1 MKLSRTA
8 AAVVLAVTL
17 TLIFAGCG
25 EELLEPKRP
34 RLVLMV
40 TVDQLRTDFIQ
51 RFEHRL
57 RPRGFRYLL
66 KDGVYFTDARYRH
79 SHTATGPGHATI
91 VTGAGPCDHGI
102 VGNRWFDRR
111 LDRTAYTVEDSRHQ
125 VLGFEPVPGQGTSPA
140 NLLSTTIGDELV
152 MARAGKS
159 RSFSV
164 SFKDRAAIL
173 TGGHLGKAFWYSPES
188 GDFVTSTYYYAE
200 IPKWLRLWNRQELVE
215 RYRGK
220 RWRLMEDVSRYTF
233 AQQDDRPY
241 EIPFMDLG
249 RTMPHLLPSK
259 GDDQFYNVLRATP
272 FADRLLLDFVKE
284 LMMREKIGRQGATDF
299 LSVSFSATDFVGHT
313 FGPASLEAEDNFLRV
328 DHVLAELFQ
337 FIEKRVGLD
346 RTVIVL
352 TSDHG
357 VAEAPEYLAELGF
370 DVGRH
375 VPSEFLA
382 TLNRS
387 LRREFGTT
395 RDLVTD
401 FVSQDLV
408 VDEKLVHRLDLALPI
423 CRTGGSRRDD
433 ADAGLRARGNAH
445 GSHGGQLRELAADG
459 SGARGVPSGPLG
471 ERPAGRRPGLVP
483 RRRAI
488 SIVAHRDARFA
499 LGVRQSGADHHR
511 RPEHQARGHQSA
523 CRTTRHRSHARGV
536 SQNSAA
542 LGQLGHGPSGRRA
555 PAAAKPSRLK
565 ARSNLLRPARADD
578 AGASRWPARRRE
590 PRCIASPRRSL
601 VRRAEGSAAGLRST
615 GRTAPRSSGC
625 R

>member
-259 GDDQFYNVLRATP
+259 VDDQFYNVLRATP

-408 VDEKLVHRLDLALPI
+408 VDEKLVHRLDLDLATVERAAAAEMMRMPGFALAVT
-423 CRTGGSRRDD
+423 RTDLMEGNFASSPLMDRVLEGFRPDRSGNVRLVAAQGWFL
-433 ADAGLRARGNAH
+433 ADEPYPSLLTAMH
-445 GSHGGQLRELAADG
+445 GSPWAYDSQVPIIIAGPNIRREVINRRVAPRDIAPTLAAYLKIQP
-459 SGARGVPSGPLG
+459 PSG
-471 ERPAGRRPGLVP
+471 
-483 RRRAI
+483 
-488 SIVAHRDARFA
+488 
-499 LGVRQSGADHHR
+499 
-511 RPEHQARGHQSA
+511 
-523 CRTTRHRSHARGV
+523 
-536 SQNSAA
+536 
-542 LGQLGHGPSGRRA
+542 
-555 PAAAKPSRLK
+555 
-565 ARSNLLRPARADD
+565 
-578 AGASRWPARRRE
+578 
-590 PRCIASPRRSL
+590 
-601 VRRAEGSAAGLRST
+601 
-615 GRTAPRSSGC
+615 SSGTVLPGVVPLPP
-625 R
+625 RNPLD